1 MDANLN
7 LAKISGNDMD
17 MENKCEEKIS
27 EAGNNNPKKVIS
39 DWSNLIGDV
48 RRRKVFGM
56 RI

>member
-1 MDANLN
+1 
-7 LAKISGNDMD
+7 MD

-27 EAGNNNPKKVIS
+27 EAGNNTPKKVIS